1 MASFTI
7 EEITILSD
15 PFINAPVDK
24 LNNLKHENVKD
35 ILIDVIGDN
44 LPESEDEYIEN
55 YSIKAFRHFV
65 LENNCALI

>member
-65 LENNCALI
+65 LENN